1 MKILVVSPHTDDET
15 LGAGGFLLKHAD
27 AGDELYWLNVTN
39 VKEEYGY
46 TKEEESQGREEI
58 ERVAAR
64 YRMKEYIDLQLEPAG
79 LDRYRTSELV
89 QMFSGEV
96 RRIQPD
102 IVILPY
108 SNDVHS
114 DHKIVF
120 EAAYSSTKSFRY
132 PSVTNILCMESISDS
147 VSAPEMCGGGYVP
160 NYYVDISGYLEE
172 KIAIMK
178 EYKNE
183 IKESPFPRNE
193 QAIRGLAKYRAAA
206 CNVEYAEA
214 FRVLKEIE
222 L

>member
-1 MKILVVSPHTDDET
+1 MMKILVVSPHTDDET

-46 TKEEESQGREEI
+46 TKEEEKQGREEI
-58 ERVAAR
+58 KRVAAR
-64 YRMKEYIDLQLEPAG
+64 YRMKEYIDLRLEPAA
-79 LDRYRTSELV
+79 LDQYRTSELV

-96 RRIQPD
+96 GRIQPD

-108 SNDVHS
+108 WNDVHS

-132 PSVTNILCMESISDS
+132 PSVTKILCMEIISETDY
-147 VSAPEMCGGGYVP
+147 APDCTGGYTP
-160 NYYVDISGYLEE
+160 NFYVDISDYLEE

-214 FRVLKEIE
+214 FRIMKEIE

>member
-1 MKILVVSPHTDDET
+1 M
-15 LGAGGFLLKHAD
+15 
-27 AGDELYWLNVTN
+27 W
-39 VKEEYGY
+39 
-46 TKEEESQGREEI
+46 
-58 ERVAAR
+58 
-64 YRMKEYIDLQLEPAG
+64 
-79 LDRYRTSELV
+79 
-89 QMFSGEV
+89 
-96 RRIQPD
+96 
-102 IVILPY
+102 
-108 SNDVHS
+108 
-114 DHKIVF
+114 
-120 EAAYSSTKSFRY
+120 
-132 PSVTNILCMESISDS
+132 
-147 VSAPEMCGGGYVP
+147 GGGYVP